1 MSGFEH
7 VIVLSSLCYTNL
19 LKEIIFYSKSYF
31 KRLNCKPYLDYPLIK
46 LQWNLWK
53 TSENRLYVVIEKI
66 ICNQKNNICEH
77 VCKLK
82 TGNNETV

>member
-7 VIVLSSLCYTNL
+7 VIVLCSLCYTNI

-46 LQWNLWK
+46 LLWNLWK

-66 ICNQKNNICEH
+66 ICNQNKQYCEH

>member
-7 VIVLSSLCYTNL
+7 VNVLCSLCYTYL
-19 LKEIIFYSKSYF
+19 LKEIMCYSKSYF

-66 ICNQKNNICEH
+66 ICNQNKQYLWTCM
-77 VCKLK
+77 
-82 TGNNETV
+82 